1 MFRVEPLREA
11 DARAILTWRY
21 PEPYEFYNPPDDG
34 RDDDYVHAF
43 LDPDLQFHAV
53 RDRELM
59 LAGFC
64 SYGLDGQVPGGDY
77 SDEALD
83 IGLGMRPELTGMGH
97 GAEFFKAI
105 LLHGTAVFAP
115 DHFRLTV
122 AQFNARAMRLYE
134 GFGFREQS
142 RFEQRWVTY
151 SVLTRSA
158 D

>member
-1 MFRVEPLREA
+1 MPQ
-11 DARAILTWRY
+11 TSPWR
-21 PEPYEFYNPPDDG
+21 
-34 RDDDYVHAF
+34 RHA
-43 LDPDLQFHAV
+43 
-53 RDRELM
+53 
-59 LAGFC
+59 
-64 SYGLDGQVPGGDY
+64 GG
-77 SDEALD
+77 
-83 IGLGMRPELTGMGH
+83 
-97 GAEFFKAI
+97 I

-115 DHFRLTV
+115 DRFRLTV